1 MEIALRT
8 LAIDWLRADPVLSGL
23 NAIEE
28 ESPLKASPPWLGLAA
43 SGSSDWS
50 TKDRA
55 GREVRLAFELLTR
68 SDEPMIDSDFI
79 SAIEQRLTSMPPTQP
94 SFTVIN
100 TQFMRARAERRPNN
114 RRATLLEY
122 RFRILAN

>member
-8 LAIDWLRADPVLSGL
+8 IAIDWLRSDPALVDL

-28 ESPLKASPPWLGLAA
+28 ESPLKASAPWLGLAA
-43 SGSSDWS
+43 SRSTDWS
-50 TKDRA
+50 TKDRV
-55 GREVRLAFELLTR
+55 GREVRLAFELQTR
-68 SDEPMIDSDFI
+68 SDEPAIDSDFTA
-79 SAIEQRLTSMPPTQP
+79 AIELRLASLPPAQA

-100 TQFMRARAERRPNN
+100 SQFLRARAERRPNN

-122 RFRILAN
+122 RFRLLAN